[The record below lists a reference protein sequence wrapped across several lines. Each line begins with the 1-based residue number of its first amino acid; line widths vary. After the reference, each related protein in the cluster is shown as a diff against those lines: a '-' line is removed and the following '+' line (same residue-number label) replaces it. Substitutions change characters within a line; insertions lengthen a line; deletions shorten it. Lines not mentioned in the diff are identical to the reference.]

1 MFHKD
6 TLRLIKKTFK
16 RFLTILLMVLIGV
29 SFMVGLLATKPIMHK
44 SVDIYYDDKN
54 FMDVQLFS
62 SYGFNEEDVDYLKN
76 QEIIEDAFA
85 SRFIDVYGRL
95 DDQVYVTRVQELNSD
110 INQFELISGRM
121 PENEKEALTLG
132 SSSFGTVF
140 KEGETVQL
148 YLEESEL
155 IDSLEY
161 EEYTIVGTV
170 RTPQYMSSSKETS
183 TLDNLALEAVIF
195 VDNEDLKS
203 EYYTSVY
210 LTLDGAKDYVSF
222 SDEYKDFI
230 EDKKIELEEIA
241 SKQED
246 KQKEVIIE
254 KILEEIK
261 KGEKELEDK
270 IGDAQKEIDKGFN
283 ELNKAYQQILD
294 GEKEIKENEQKL
306 IDGEKEINDNLA
318 LLEKNQKEID
328 DAKAMIEDTMG
339 C

>member
-44 SVDIYYDDKN
+44 SVDIYYDEKN

-85 SRFIDVYGRL
+85 SRFVDVYGRL

-155 IDSLEY
+155 KDSLEY

-170 RTPQYMSSSKETS
+170 RSPQYMSSSKETS
-183 TLDNLALEAVIF
+183 TLENLALEAIIF

-222 SDEYKDFI
+222 SDE
-230 EDKKIELEEIA
+230 
-241 SKQED
+241 
-246 KQKEVIIE
+246 
-254 KILEEIK
+254 
-261 KGEKELEDK
+261 
-270 IGDAQKEIDKGFN
+270 
-283 ELNKAYQQILD
+283 
-294 GEKEIKENEQKL
+294 
-306 IDGEKEINDNLA
+306 
-318 LLEKNQKEID
+318 
-328 DAKAMIEDTMG
+328 
-339 C
+339 